1 MEKEILQIKNYI
13 DGVNDELFFDADN
26 PVTITAYEYTANRMG
41 SVTLS
46 ASFMYPKMLDDYW
59 DGTQYVEFQGEK
71 YYVNQV
77 PTSSKD
83 NTDERYKYEVDFVS
97 ERKVLESV
105 YFFDVVTDD
114 TEHDKYQS
122 NSSKVIFYGDINEF
136 AKRLNYSLKYS
147 NLDYTVVVDEG
158 VTSAERQV
166 SFEDKFMYDALQEI
180 YNTYNVPFYFD
191 GKTIHIGYTNNAIA
205 IPFAYGFDRE
215 LLSIT
220 KTNANYKIVNRCT
233 GTGSSDNIPYYYPN
247 PSDDREAVGDAWI
260 TPSTTLMPPIYRQSG
275 GAERFYNAVNDT
287 YPRPDGGYYTFENEY
302 KGNNPKEQI
311 VKFEDIKPTI
321 VEVTNA
327 NGDRIDMI
335 AEFAYDSDDNDD
347 VDAETGDYL
356 HPYFYARLRKMDG
369 EWGFNLFE
377 HAITANTPM
386 TISMTSGNCASC
398 NFEIG
403 VVEKV
408 VDGKEVF
415 QNPVQVDGSGNIVAG
430 SYADKVKPDNI
441 QPQQQDTSTNSV
453 WIALKKDIN
462 TFGTI
467 MPSVNNNYKPSSGD
481 TFVIL
486 YIELPQAYIDAAEKK
501 LEENIIAYMLDNNS
515 TKFNF
520 SINFSQV
527 YFAEHPD
534 TLALMNENARLIIEY
549 NNRQYTLYISSY
561 SYKVTDD
568 SPLPTITVDLADT
581 LSINKGVVQTIIDSV
596 KGEISSGGIGGGLGG
611 DWLAQLSTHFL
622 RKDQADATNF
632 LITFFGGLESNNI
645 ESRNFTAGPFGT
657 GYVLKQN
664 AKTGRSYM
672 EIDEIYVRLKA
683 YFETL
688 EIKHLSHVGGR
699 IVLSPASMECIRVEE
714 VSAEYDE
721 LYDSTGDPLV
731 DYLNDPLMAGK
742 EDGERA
748 YRCYFKQ
755 EEDGKEIVNEFAVDD
770 LAQCREFNVKE
781 NVSEHVSN
789 QYYWRRVL
797 YVGKNYIDLSID
809 DCDPISMT
817 PKAGDT
823 IVTIGNKTD
832 INRQHVVFL
841 SSYDEDAPCFKLYSG
856 INDYSMLNKEVTVI
870 SPNADKNIF
879 TGQVVIKPGSTGFD
893 NLTDAPDMDLI
904 EQEIQD
910 AKQAANEAKEEAKDV
925 EQSVGNL
932 KEYVNGAF
940 SDGIISEAEAQS
952 IEKYINIVNSEKS
965 QALATYNELYNNPY
979 LEGSAKTALNNAKV
993 SLFSSI
999 DALINSI
1006 NTAIADSSTTAS
1018 EKADV
1023 DSKYATFTENYNK
1036 FYTAVEAA
1044 NKSIQD
1050 KLKGYSDNAQK
1061 AADEANNNASQ
1072 AMEDANEA
1080 KEAVTNLN
1088 DYVDGAFADGI
1099 ISEAEAK
1106 AIEKYINIVNQT
1118 KKDVDSTYSVL
1129 YNNPFLTGTAKQN
1142 LYSAKSLF
1150 NTATSNLISAI
1161 NSAIADGKTTTT
1173 EKNNVDSKYSSF
1185 NSAYASL
1192 ATAIENA
1199 NKAIQEKIK
1208 EEAITEAKKDLDAQ
1222 IGEVSKA
1229 DKDEIAKNMGYS
1241 DYEEL
1246 QYYAQRAQTII
1257 KGGHINTELIEASL
1271 IVTSQL
1277 IANAIKTNSLNVNN
1291 NFIVNTNGS
1300 VDMSGILHSLGR
1312 KTELIVSDG
1321 YVRIMYNG
1329 KDVARLSVNETTGVP
1344 ELNLSYSGKS
1354 VLVTPERLSWG
1365 FNNDSSFL
1373 TIEPQT
1379 IGYGIIKKKSDGILY
1394 VENNEYNSVSCWIYV
1409 SPSGGGTTSP
1419 QAGMQFRYEGQSE
1432 YVEAFP
1438 ATGYEFDRWSDG
1450 GAKRHLVTW
1459 TQDNNSLT
1467 AYFTKIQEVK
1477 YTLSLNESPSNGGTT
1492 TGEGSYTSGTKVT
1505 VNATPNSGWRFV
1517 RWSDGLAQQHTV
1529 TMNANKSL
1537 TAYFEKYSVTGD
1549 EIFSGTA
1556 LTSSTYWEA
1565 NGSSSIVSVTGGIAT
1580 IKFSSSSL
1588 DATSSISFNKGYLGS
1603 KIEQGHKYR
1612 LSFQIKSSVSGTLLI
1627 SWIGDPT
1634 DAGDSVSSDGI
1645 VYGDYNGGN
1654 LTTSYKTISF
1664 EFTANNRD
1672 SNVSDALNFLT
1683 TSACTLYIKD
1693 ISLKEV

>member
-105 YFFDVVTDD
+105 YFFDVVTDE
-114 TEHDKYQS
+114 TEQDKYQS

-287 YPRPDGGYYTFENEY
+287 YPKPDGGYYTFENEY

-415 QNPVQVDGSGNIVAG
+415 QNPVQVDGSGNIVSG

-467 MPSVNNNYKPSSGD
+467 MPSVNNNYKPSAGD

-561 SYKVTDD
+561 SYKITDD

-581 LSINKGVVQTIIDSV
+581 LTIRKGFADTIIDSV
-596 KGEISSGGIGGGLGG
+596 KGDITISGGGGSGSGGGSG
-611 DWLAQLSTHFL
+611 DIVADGNKYFL
-622 RKDQADATNF
+622 RKDIDDNARGAITFERYIGSRSYREGKDGTGWRIENNGTANFNAVNTRTDLLVGRRIGSWKFVSGFPNGIGWDLSPYKKINAAQVEETKYRLEIDDIIVRGKLRVFEMVISQLRGENDNVIFAGMMRVDHYDEATGRIYLDTDEGVLYNPFREGDILMVQRFGGMPSEENDYNVIKQYELQVEEAGVGDLADEEKRLDWITFTNF
-632 LITFFGGLESNNI
+632 VGELSDIAEGD
-645 ESRNFTAGPFGT
+645 
-657 GYVLKQN
+657 VLTRIDSVTDSTRKGIV
-664 AKTGRSYM
+664 KVTT
-672 EIDEIYVRLKA
+672 IDEIGAPYIDVVYGMKTDPENATKARMGNLSGIRTKSGIDLTGIWGIYGNGA
-683 YFETL
+683 YFENSTYILQDGNTIEQEFSIMNGEFNSAISQIQNDMSLEDGNILVNSTFSENTDYWVVNNSGVHFFSFDGQFILANGYFMSEKNNVADIFQDGSRNVLRLKNSSITQLNDVMDIPVHEETEDGEYTYSFSLYYKVITSGTL
-688 EIKHLSHVGGR
+688 SVGISDTELYVSESLSPTDEYTKLSHVGKWN
-699 IVLSPASMECIRVEE
+699 EQ
-714 VSAEYDE
+714 
-721 LYDSTGDPLV
+721 GD
-731 DYLNDPLMAGK
+731 
-742 EDGERA
+742 
-748 YRCYFKQ
+748 F
-755 EEDGKEIVNEFAVDD
+755 
-770 LAQCREFNVKE
+770 
-781 NVSEHVSN
+781 
-789 QYYWRRVL
+789 
-797 YVGKNYIDLSID
+797 
-809 DCDPISMT
+809 
-817 PKAGDT
+817 
-823 IVTIGNKTD
+823 
-832 INRQHVVFL
+832 
-841 SSYDEDAPCFKLYSG
+841 
-856 INDYSMLNKEVTVI
+856 VI
-870 SPNADKNIF
+870 SYTGEIYIYGVSLFNDALADAEIRLQTQITQNSEA
-879 TGQVVIKPGSTGFD
+879 IK
-893 NLTDAPDMDLI
+893 LTAT
-904 EQEIQD
+904 
-910 AKQAANEAKEEAKDV
+910 
-925 EQSVGNL
+925 
-932 KEYVNGAF
+932 KEYVDSETGAIYTKYDAELKVTAEEISQRVTREEFDSETGALERRLEGKITVQADRIDAVVSDIDYINNTIETAGWITTAQGNQLYASKTLENGNTIVSYINQTATTVSISASKINLNGA
-940 SDGIISEAEAQS
+940 
-952 IEKYINIVNSEKS
+952 V
-965 QALATYNELYNNPY
+965 T
-979 LEGSAKTALNNAKV
+979 
-993 SLFSSI
+993 FSS
-999 DALINSI
+999 
-1006 NTAIADSSTTAS
+1006 
-1018 EKADV
+1018 
-1023 DSKYATFTENYNK
+1023 
-1036 FYTAVEAA
+1036 
-1044 NKSIQD
+1044 
-1050 KLKGYSDNAQK
+1050 
-1061 AADEANNNASQ
+1061 
-1072 AMEDANEA
+1072 
-1080 KEAVTNLN
+1080 
-1088 DYVDGAFADGI
+1088 
-1099 ISEAEAK
+1099 
-1106 AIEKYINIVNQT
+1106 
-1118 KKDVDSTYSVL
+1118 
-1129 YNNPFLTGTAKQN
+1129 
-1142 LYSAKSLF
+1142 
-1150 NTATSNLISAI
+1150 
-1161 NSAIADGKTTTT
+1161 
-1173 EKNNVDSKYSSF
+1173 
-1185 NSAYASL
+1185 
-1192 ATAIENA
+1192 
-1199 NKAIQEKIK
+1199 
-1208 EEAITEAKKDLDAQ
+1208 
-1222 IGEVSKA
+1222 
-1229 DKDEIAKNMGYS
+1229 
-1241 DYEEL
+1241 
-1246 QYYAQRAQTII
+1246 
-1257 KGGHINTELIEASL
+1257 
-1271 IVTSQL
+1271 
-1277 IANAIKTNSLNVNN
+1277 
-1291 NFIVNTNGS
+1291 
-1300 VDMSGILHSLGR
+1300 
-1312 KTELIVSDG
+1312 
-1321 YVRIMYNG
+1321 
-1329 KDVARLSVNETTGVP
+1329 
-1344 ELNLSYSGKS
+1344 
-1354 VLVTPERLSWG
+1354 
-1365 FNNDSSFL
+1365 
-1373 TIEPQT
+1373 
-1379 IGYGIIKKKSDGILY
+1379 
-1394 VENNEYNSVSCWIYV
+1394 
-1409 SPSGGGTTSP
+1409 
-1419 QAGMQFRYEGQSE
+1419 
-1432 YVEAFP
+1432 
-1438 ATGYEFDRWSDG
+1438 
-1450 GAKRHLVTW
+1450 
-1459 TQDNNSLT
+1459 
-1467 AYFTKIQEVK
+1467 
-1477 YTLSLNESPSNGGTT
+1477 
-1492 TGEGSYTSGTKVT
+1492 
-1505 VNATPNSGWRFV
+1505 
-1517 RWSDGLAQQHTV
+1517 
-1529 TMNANKSL
+1529 
-1537 TAYFEKYSVTGD
+1537 
-1549 EIFSGTA
+1549 
-1556 LTSSTYWEA
+1556 
-1565 NGSSSIVSVTGGIAT
+1565 
-1580 IKFSSSSL
+1580 FSSSLQQDFNDKVDSSSL
-1588 DATSSISFNKGYLGS
+1588 SSTLANYVTKYYLSQELDDYALASDLSGLVSSSTLSRTLSNYATKTYADASAETEANAAIKQITNALTKGQTTIIGGLISTDLIDVDNLYCTSLAAVRGTIGGFTINSNSLVNSNYSSYIRITDSGENKRIAIGGSGSNCVDIQSYGTGNIGLHVLSNMTSGYAIQSYGAHIFGQRSNEIWNAPGLLGIFQVSPGNPSPSVS
-1603 KIEQGHKYR
+1603 KIWGNGCSIRQSVDSQNGKF
-1612 LSFQIKSSVSGTLLI
+1612 SFRFNFSHSDFSVL
-1627 SWIGDPT
+1627 
-1634 DAGDSVSSDGI
+1634 GI
-1645 VYGDYNGGN
+1645 LNDTSYNGFMQI
-1654 LTTSYKTISF
+1654 TSRSAGFVNVVWVNQNADTIRPKF
-1664 EFTANNRD
+1664 HLFVFGRNTW
-1672 SNVSDALNFLT
+1672 
-1683 TSACTLYIKD
+1683 
-1693 ISLKEV
+1693 

>member
-105 YFFDVVTDD
+105 YFFDVVTD
-114 TEHDKYQS
+114 ESEQDKYQS

-247 PSDDREAVGDAWI
+247 LSDDREAVGDAWI

-415 QNPVQVDGSGNIVAG
+415 QNPVQVDSSGNIVAG

-467 MPSVNNNYKPSSGD
+467 MPSVNNNYKPSAGD

-549 NNRQYTLYISSY
+549 NNKEYTLYISSY

-581 LSINKGVVQTIIDSV
+581 LSIRKSSLETAIDSI
-596 KGEISSGGIGGGLGG
+596 KGDLTAGGFG
-611 DWLAQLSTHFL
+611 DILAQGSKYFL
-622 RKDQADATNF
+622 RKDIDDETKGKLISRKGFDVGRFSSLVSGGTFRLDAEGKSF
-632 LITFFGGLESNNI
+632 I
-645 ESRNFTAGPFGT
+645 ETDR
-657 GYVLKQN
+657 L
-664 AKTGRSYM
+664 
-672 EIDEIYVRLKA
+672 YVRLKA
-683 YFETL
+683 YLENL
-688 EIKHLSHVGGR
+688 EIKKITHVGGEQM
-699 IVLSPASMECIRVEE
+699 ITPASMKCNKVEE
-714 VSAEYDE
+714 YE
-721 LYDSTGDPLV
+721 
-731 DYLNDPLMAGK
+731 DY
-742 EDGERA
+742 
-748 YRCYFKQ
+748 YRCYFLKEQ
-755 EEDGKEIVNEFAVDD
+755 DGKTINNEFQVGDQAI
-770 LAQCREFNVKE
+770 CKE
-781 NVSEHVSN
+781 TNLETGSQQSN
-789 QYYWRRVL
+789 HYYWRLV
-797 YVGKNYIDLSID
+797 VGVGENYIDLSKT
-809 DCDPISMT
+809 DCDRASDEPAQGDDIVQLGNRDDVTRQNAIILSSVSLDAPTIKFIQGINSYDLTDKDIISQGFDTANNRAYM
-817 PKAGDT
+817 KILGDLFAGNVDMSSYLKYDPVNGLEVKGKIVSKGGEDLTQIVDDLSYLKDALQQDT
-823 IVTIGNKTD
+823 IIEGGLIST
-832 INRQHVVFL
+832 
-841 SSYDEDAPCFKLYSG
+841 S
-856 INDYSMLNKEVTVI
+856 VI
-870 SPNADKNIF
+870 
-879 TGQVVIKPGSTGFD
+879 STGFSKD
-893 NLTDAPDMDLI
+893 GKFTIKGGLNGIYKEDALGGGISYWAGGSPIDRFEYAESEIPEDSARALIRMDGTGYLANGNIYWDETGKIHADPLSFFVGEETVGDVLAAFRYFKENGELKVIEAQATLT
-904 EQEIQD
+904 
-910 AKQAANEAKEEAKDV
+910 
-925 EQSVGNL
+925 SVGDVIAYSDYAGDVGADMYPVSSTTTYGIVKIDGNTIKMNASGQL
-932 KEYVNGAF
+932 YVDGDISGGGGIDFEVGTGLQMSASSVLSVKYGTIAGTACQGNDSRLSDARRNPYYLSWTGYSNGSYDGSTSKSLTIPSNTDQLTNGAGF
-940 SDGIISEAEAQS
+940 IVDGNKNFTSLQGSGNSSQYLAGNGRFYTISHSEIDGLSSNYVTLNTQQ
-952 IEKYINIVNSEKS
+952 IVTGLKTFRPGIRSG
-965 QALATYNELYNNPY
+965 NPDTD
-979 LEGSAKTALNNAKV
+979 LGIVT
-993 SLFSSI
+993 SSG
-999 DALINSI
+999 NSI
-1006 NTAIADSSTTAS
+1006 NGMDKGVIGNLYLNYQGSNAFC
-1018 EKADV
+1018 KV
-1023 DSKYATFTENYNK
+1023 DK
-1036 FYTAVEAA
+1036 
-1044 NKSIQD
+1044 
-1050 KLKGYSDNAQK
+1050 
-1061 AADEANNNASQ
+1061 NNNLITTG
-1072 AMEDANEA
+1072 DL
-1080 KEAVTNLN
+1080 V
-1088 DYVDGAFADGI
+1088 AFADGG
-1099 ISEAEAK
+1099 SYASGLPVADPYTYGLV
-1106 AIEKYINIVNQT
+1106 KYDGTTIGKNSSGQLYVIGGSGGGGSNVSWSSDNGSTVTLSVDGSSKSLALAAGFSVSGSGSNYRTVKIKGTSLDLSLNNHQHSSYALSNHTHSQYLTSHQSIYSLTLIVNGTYYTYTPNTGSKTVTINTSGGGGATDELASTVYTPSSGTVFRSSSNSVGIKVSGGNGIIGYDNTQSQSIGNIYFNY
-1118 KKDVDSTYSVL
+1118 KSGSSNVRIDSRGRIYSNGSQITSDLRLKTIVGYEKNVL
-1129 YNNPFLTGTAKQN
+1129 DRMLKIPVIKFYRNDIPN
-1142 LYSAKSLF
+1142 
-1150 NTATSNLISAI
+1150 
-1161 NSAIADGKTTTT
+1161 DEKTTGFGAQSFIGLFD
-1173 EKNNVDSKYSSF
+1173 NVTF
-1185 NSAYASL
+1185 L
-1192 ATAIENA
+1192 
-1199 NKAIQEKIK
+1199 
-1208 EEAITEAKKDLDAQ
+1208 
-1222 IGEVSKA
+1222 
-1229 DKDEIAKNMGYS
+1229 
-1241 DYEEL
+1241 
-1246 QYYAQRAQTII
+1246 
-1257 KGGHINTELIEASL
+1257 
-1271 IVTSQL
+1271 
-1277 IANAIKTNSLNVNN
+1277 
-1291 NFIVNTNGS
+1291 
-1300 VDMSGILHSLGR
+1300 
-1312 KTELIVSDG
+1312 
-1321 YVRIMYNG
+1321 
-1329 KDVARLSVNETTGVP
+1329 
-1344 ELNLSYSGKS
+1344 
-1354 VLVTPERLSWG
+1354 
-1365 FNNDSSFL
+1365 NNDS
-1373 TIEPQT
+1373 
-1379 IGYGIIKKKSDGILY
+1379 GYYGIKDDAILGITFQGVKELY
-1394 VENNEYNSVSCWIYV
+1394 TRFKPVETEVQTLKNKVSNL
-1409 SPSGGGTTSP
+1409 
-1419 QAGMQFRYEGQSE
+1419 QQR
-1432 YVEAFP
+1432 
-1438 ATGYEFDRWSDG
+1438 
-1450 GAKRHLVTW
+1450 L
-1459 TQDNNSLT
+1459 DN
-1467 AYFTKIQEVK
+1467 AY
-1477 YTLSLNESPSNGGTT
+1477 
-1492 TGEGSYTSGTKVT
+1492 
-1505 VNATPNSGWRFV
+1505 R
-1517 RWSDGLAQQHTV
+1517 
-1529 TMNANKSL
+1529 
-1537 TAYFEKYSVTGD
+1537 
-1549 EIFSGTA
+1549 EIFLLKQ
-1556 LTSSTYWEA
+1556 LT
-1565 NGSSSIVSVTGGIAT
+1565 
-1580 IKFSSSSL
+1580 K
-1588 DATSSISFNKGYLGS
+1588 
-1603 KIEQGHKYR
+1603 
-1612 LSFQIKSSVSGTLLI
+1612 
-1627 SWIGDPT
+1627 
-1634 DAGDSVSSDGI
+1634 
-1645 VYGDYNGGN
+1645 
-1654 LTTSYKTISF
+1654 
-1664 EFTANNRD
+1664 
-1672 SNVSDALNFLT
+1672 
-1683 TSACTLYIKD
+1683 
-1693 ISLKEV
+1693 

>member
-147 NLDYTVVVDEG
+147 NLNYTVVVDEG

-356 HPYFYARLRKMDG
+356 HPYFYARLSKMDG

-467 MPSVNNNYKPSSGD
+467 MPSVNNNYKPSAGD

-486 YIELPQAYIDAAEKK
+486 YVELPQAYIDAAEKK

-527 YFAEHPD
+527 YFAENPD

-549 NNRQYTLYISSY
+549 NNKEYTLYISSY

-581 LSINKGVVQTIIDSV
+581 LSIRKSSLETAIDSI
-596 KGEISSGGIGGGLGG
+596 KGDLTAGGFG
-611 DWLAQLSTHFL
+611 DILAQGSKYFL
-622 RKDQADATNF
+622 RKDIDDETKGKLISRKGFDVGRFSSLVSGGTFRLDAEGKSF
-632 LITFFGGLESNNI
+632 I
-645 ESRNFTAGPFGT
+645 ETDR
-657 GYVLKQN
+657 L
-664 AKTGRSYM
+664 
-672 EIDEIYVRLKA
+672 YVRLKA
-683 YFETL
+683 YFENL
-688 EIKHLSHVGGR
+688 GIKKITHVGGEQM
-699 IVLSPASMECIRVEE
+699 ITPASMKCNKVEE
-714 VSAEYDE
+714 YE
-721 LYDSTGDPLV
+721 
-731 DYLNDPLMAGK
+731 DY
-742 EDGERA
+742 
-748 YRCYFKQ
+748 YRCYFLKEQ
-755 EEDGKEIVNEFAVDD
+755 DGKTINNEFQVGDQAICKETN
-770 LAQCREFNVKE
+770 LETGAQQ
-781 NVSEHVSN
+781 SN
-789 QYYWRRVL
+789 HYYWRLV
-797 YVGKNYIDLSID
+797 VGVGENYIDLSKT
-809 DCDPISMT
+809 DCDRASDEPAQGDDIVQLGNRDDITRQNAIILSSVSLDAPTIKFLQGINSYDLTDKDIISQGFDTANNRAYM
-817 PKAGDT
+817 KILGDLFAGNVDMSSYLKYDPVNGLEVKGKIVSKGGEDLTQIVDDLSYLKDALQQDT
-823 IVTIGNKTD
+823 IIEGGLIST
-832 INRQHVVFL
+832 
-841 SSYDEDAPCFKLYSG
+841 S
-856 INDYSMLNKEVTVI
+856 VI
-870 SPNADKNIF
+870 
-879 TGQVVIKPGSTGFD
+879 STGFSKD
-893 NLTDAPDMDLI
+893 GKFTIKGGLNGIYKEDALGGGISYWAGGSPIDRFEYSESEIPKDSARALIRMDGTGYLANGNI
-904 EQEIQD
+904 YWDETGKIHADPLSFFVGEETVGD
-910 AKQAANEAKEEAKDV
+910 ALAAFRYFKENDE
-925 EQSVGNL
+925 L
-932 KEYVNGAF
+932 KV
-940 SDGIISEAEAQS
+940 IEAQ
-952 IEKYINIVNSEKS
+952 
-965 QALATYNELYNNPY
+965 ATL
-979 LEGSAKTALNNAKV
+979 T
-993 SLFSSI
+993 SLG
-999 DALINSI
+999 DV
-1006 NTAIADSSTTAS
+1006 IAYSDYAGDVGADMYPVSSTTTYGIV
-1018 EKADV
+1018 KIDGNTI
-1023 DSKYATFTENYNK
+1023 KM
-1036 FYTAVEAA
+1036 
-1044 NKSIQD
+1044 
-1050 KLKGYSDNAQK
+1050 
-1061 AADEANNNASQ
+1061 NASGQ
-1072 AMEDANEA
+1072 
-1080 KEAVTNLN
+1080 L
-1088 DYVDGAFADGI
+1088 YVDGDISGGGGIDFTVGTGLEMSASSVLSVKYGTVAGTACQGNDSRLHTHGNKNVLDGI
-1099 ISEAEAK
+1099 
-1106 AIEKYINIVNQT
+1106 
-1118 KKDVDSTYSVL
+1118 
-1129 YNNPFLTGTAKQN
+1129 
-1142 LYSAKSLF
+1142 
-1150 NTATSNLISAI
+1150 TSNLISNWNTAYT
-1161 NSAIADGKTTTT
+1161 NSHTHSNKGVLDGITSTK
-1173 EKNNVDSKYSSF
+1173 VSHWD
-1185 NSAYASL
+1185 SAYNDSHAHS
-1192 ATAIENA
+1192 
-1199 NKAIQEKIK
+1199 NKSYLDTINQGLGTSYSPTFN
-1208 EEAITEAKKDLDAQ
+1208 AITLVEWKIDSVGGDL
-1222 IGEVSKA
+1222 
-1229 DKDEIAKNMGYS
+1229 
-1241 DYEEL
+1241 
-1246 QYYAQRAQTII
+1246 
-1257 KGGHINTELIEASL
+1257 
-1271 IVTSQL
+1271 
-1277 IANAIKTNSLNVNN
+1277 
-1291 NFIVNTNGS
+1291 NFRHNGTLA
-1300 VDMSGILHSLGR
+1300 VYMSGINNGNIVIKKNVIAEGDVVAYSTGGSLSDFVPVASTSSYGIVKYDGTTIGKNSSGQLYVINAGSGGGSNINVIDSLTSQSKTDALSANQGYIIDQRLKNIRWATPDGTDYVRVYLGSEYRDLSKNGHSHAWSTITSKPSWIGSTKPSYSWSEITNKPTVISSITYSTSGSGNAVTNVTASGNTVYVTKGTISGGSDWNGGTITNGITISNSGTVGISISTGTPFVKFGSNWKIQSRSDLNFYYGSGSALAYFSGSNRGNLWIAGTLSQNSDMRLKTVLSPITDVLKAISTFNVFRYKYNNDKLGR
-1312 KTELIVSDG
+1312 VRIGMSAQQVKIYYPELVFTESDG
-1321 YVRIMYNG
+1321 Y
-1329 KDVARLSVNETTGVP
+1329 
-1344 ELNLSYSGKS
+1344 YSMDYVS
-1354 VLVTPERLSWG
+1354 MSAVLVSGMKELYNKFKPVETEVQTLKNKVSNLQQRL
-1365 FNNDSSFL
+1365 
-1373 TIEPQT
+1373 
-1379 IGYGIIKKKSDGILY
+1379 
-1394 VENNEYNSVSCWIYV
+1394 
-1409 SPSGGGTTSP
+1409 
-1419 QAGMQFRYEGQSE
+1419 
-1432 YVEAFP
+1432 
-1438 ATGYEFDRWSDG
+1438 
-1450 GAKRHLVTW
+1450 
-1459 TQDNNSLT
+1459 DN
-1467 AYFTKIQEVK
+1467 AY
-1477 YTLSLNESPSNGGTT
+1477 
-1492 TGEGSYTSGTKVT
+1492 
-1505 VNATPNSGWRFV
+1505 R
-1517 RWSDGLAQQHTV
+1517 
-1529 TMNANKSL
+1529 
-1537 TAYFEKYSVTGD
+1537 
-1549 EIFSGTA
+1549 EIF
-1556 LTSSTYWEA
+1556 
-1565 NGSSSIVSVTGGIAT
+1565 
-1580 IKFSSSSL
+1580 
-1588 DATSSISFNKGYLGS
+1588 
-1603 KIEQGHKYR
+1603 
-1612 LSFQIKSSVSGTLLI
+1612 LLKQ
-1627 SWIGDPT
+1627 PT
-1634 DAGDSVSSDGI
+1634 
-1645 VYGDYNGGN
+1645 
-1654 LTTSYKTISF
+1654 K
-1664 EFTANNRD
+1664 
-1672 SNVSDALNFLT
+1672 
-1683 TSACTLYIKD
+1683 
-1693 ISLKEV
+1693 

>member
-105 YFFDVVTDD
+105 YFFDVVTD
-114 TEHDKYQS
+114 ESEQDKYQS

-403 VVEKV
+403 VVETV

-501 LEENIIAYMLDNNS
+501 LEGNIIAYMLDNNS

-527 YFAEHPD
+527 YFAENPD

-549 NNRQYTLYISSY
+549 NNKEYTLYISSY

-581 LSINKGVVQTIIDSV
+581 LTIRKGFADTIIDSV
-596 KGEISSGGIGGGLGG
+596 KGDITISGGSGGSGSGG
-611 DWLAQLSTHFL
+611 SGDIVADGNKYFL
-622 RKDQADATNF
+622 RKDIDDNARGAITFERYIGSRSYREGKDGIGWRIENNGTANFNSVNTRTDLLVGRRIGSWEFVSGFPNGIGWDLSPYKKINAAQIEETKYRLEIDDIIVRGKLRVFEMVISQLRGENDNVIFAGMMRVDHYDEATGRIYLDTDEGVLYNPFREGDILMVQRFGGIPSEENDYNVIKQYELQVKEAGVGDLADEEKRLDWITFTNF
-632 LITFFGGLESNNI
+632 VGELSDIAEGDVLTRVDSITDSTRKGI
-645 ESRNFTAGPFGT
+645 VKVTT
-657 GYVLKQN
+657 
-664 AKTGRSYM
+664 
-672 EIDEIYVRLKA
+672 IDETGAPYIDVVYGMKTDPENATKARMGNLSGIRTKSGIDLTGLWGIYGNGA
-683 YFETL
+683 YFENSTYILQNGNTIEQEFSIMNGEFNSIIGQIKNDMSLEAGNILVNSTFSGNTNYWVVNNTGIHFFSFDGQFLLANGYFLSEKNNVADIFQDGGRNVLRLKNSGITQLNDVMEIPVHEETEEVEYTYSFSLYYKVITSGTL
-688 EIKHLSHVGGR
+688 SVGIEGSELHVSQELSPTNEYLKLSHVGKWN
-699 IVLSPASMECIRVEE
+699 EK
-714 VSAEYDE
+714 
-721 LYDSTGDPLV
+721 GD
-731 DYLNDPLMAGK
+731 
-742 EDGERA
+742 
-748 YRCYFKQ
+748 F
-755 EEDGKEIVNEFAVDD
+755 
-770 LAQCREFNVKE
+770 
-781 NVSEHVSN
+781 
-789 QYYWRRVL
+789 
-797 YVGKNYIDLSID
+797 
-809 DCDPISMT
+809 
-817 PKAGDT
+817 
-823 IVTIGNKTD
+823 
-832 INRQHVVFL
+832 
-841 SSYDEDAPCFKLYSG
+841 
-856 INDYSMLNKEVTVI
+856 VI
-870 SPNADKNIF
+870 SY
-879 TGQVVIKPGSTGFD
+879 TG
-893 NLTDAPDMDLI
+893 
-904 EQEIQD
+904 EI
-910 AKQAANEAKEEAKDV
+910 
-925 EQSVGNL
+925 
-932 KEYVNGAF
+932 
-940 SDGIISEAEAQS
+940 
-952 IEKYINIVNSEKS
+952 YI
-965 QALATYNELYNNPY
+965 Y
-979 LEGSAKTALNNAKV
+979 GV
-993 SLFSSI
+993 SLFNDALADAIIKLETGIQQTSEEIKLWATKEIEDAEGRITTKYDAELAITAEQISQRVTKEEFDSETGALERRLEGKITVQADRI
-999 DALINSI
+999 DAVVSDIDYINNTIETAGWITTAQGNQLYASKTLENGNTIVSYINQTATTVSISASKINLNGAVTFNSFDNALKNQINSKVDQTSLTSTLANYVTKYYLTQELDDYALASDLSKYVNSTQLS
-1006 NTAIADSSTTAS
+1006 NTLASYATKTYADSSAESEANTAMKKVTDALVKGQTTIIGGLIS
-1018 EKADV
+1018 TNLIDV
-1023 DSKYATFTENYNK
+1023 DTIYANQAKIGNFTISNGWLKCNANTSNDVGYIDMMGTNTRIAFGRDLIPE
-1036 FYTAVEAA
+1036 TAGGAFTLTARIE
-1044 NKSIQD
+1044 
-1050 KLKGYSDNAQK
+1050 
-1061 AADEANNNASQ
+1061 NNNTSTQ
-1072 AMEDANEA
+1072 LNG
-1080 KEAVTNLN
+1080 VTYGLE
-1088 DYVDGAFADGI
+1088 V
-1099 ISEAEAK
+1099 
-1106 AIEKYINIVNQT
+1106 
-1118 KKDVDSTYSVL
+1118 
-1129 YNNPFLTGTAKQN
+1129 TAKGN
-1142 LYSAKSLF
+1142 FSNRVTPVAINAKGGISSMGTCAFIEDLYETNVAVSAKRLRYNRTFIFQQDSDINAPLPNYSSIGNEF
-1150 NTATSNLISAI
+1150 GYFTSGNGVIDHSAI
-1161 NSAIADGKTTTT
+1161 IIYLLVTPFKNGRIYVTCDGG
-1173 EKNNVDSKYSSF
+1173 N
-1185 NSAYASL
+1185 
-1192 ATAIENA
+1192 
-1199 NKAIQEKIK
+1199 
-1208 EEAITEAKKDLDAQ
+1208 
-1222 IGEVSKA
+1222 
-1229 DKDEIAKNMGYS
+1229 
-1241 DYEEL
+1241 
-1246 QYYAQRAQTII
+1246 
-1257 KGGHINTELIEASL
+1257 
-1271 IVTSQL
+1271 
-1277 IANAIKTNSLNVNN
+1277 NVNN
-1291 NFIVNTNGS
+1291 
-1300 VDMSGILHSLGR
+1300 
-1312 KTELIVSDG
+1312 
-1321 YVRIMYNG
+1321 
-1329 KDVARLSVNETTGVP
+1329 
-1344 ELNLSYSGKS
+1344 
-1354 VLVTPERLSWG
+1354 
-1365 FNNDSSFL
+1365 
-1373 TIEPQT
+1373 
-1379 IGYGIIKKKSDGILY
+1379 
-1394 VENNEYNSVSCWIYV
+1394 IY
-1409 SPSGGGTTSP
+1409 
-1419 QAGMQFRYEGQSE
+1419 
-1432 YVEAFP
+1432 
-1438 ATGYEFDRWSDG
+1438 
-1450 GAKRHLVTW
+1450 
-1459 TQDNNSLT
+1459 DNN
-1467 AYFTKIQEVK
+1467 
-1477 YTLSLNESPSNGGTT
+1477 
-1492 TGEGSYTSGTKVT
+1492 
-1505 VNATPNSGWRFV
+1505 
-1517 RWSDGLAQQHTV
+1517 
-1529 TMNANKSL
+1529 
-1537 TAYFEKYSVTGD
+1537 
-1549 EIFSGTA
+1549 
-1556 LTSSTYWEA
+1556 
-1565 NGSSSIVSVTGGIAT
+1565 
-1580 IKFSSSSL
+1580 
-1588 DATSSISFNKGYLGS
+1588 
-1603 KIEQGHKYR
+1603 
-1612 LSFQIKSSVSGTLLI
+1612 
-1627 SWIGDPT
+1627 
-1634 DAGDSVSSDGI
+1634 
-1645 VYGDYNGGN
+1645 GN
-1654 LTTSYKTISF
+1654 
-1664 EFTANNRD
+1664 
-1672 SNVSDALNFLT
+1672 V
-1683 TSACTLYIKD
+1683 
-1693 ISLKEV
+1693 LKEAGEKVGFWMGKGDAAILMYMNRNWYIISRSS